1 MCTRA
6 KRTSRKVLCRGS
18 FNARTAH
25 KSQSSLSWKFQRA
38 HSAQVAKFSVV
49 EVSTRTRF
57 FCRGAFNAPAALAA
71 ALALTLTQRR
81 FSTAPRPHQP
91 ATPWPRPRRRA
102 RGRAT
107 SGADASPTRGC
118 DGPYTRARAWRA
130 ERANWRESTL
140 RACFLARFDAELT
153 ASPPA
158 RPRRSLRRCPRS
170 RDRRSTRP
178 RGATW
183 RATPHA
189 NVSVLRAQRPAARDP
204 PTPPKSAPPAPPASR
219 APASRPDFRADFAD
233 LSELCESKGVPSC

>member
-38 HSAQVAKFSVV
+38 QK
-49 EVSTRTRF
+49 RTSRKVL
-57 FCRGAFNAPAALAA
+57 CRGSFNAHKVL
-71 ALALTLTQRR
+71 LSWSFQRAR
-81 FSTAPRPHQP
+81 RPRRRARSHPHSTALLHRAPPTHQP

-178 RGATW
+178 
-183 RATPHA
+183 PII
-189 NVSVLRAQRPAARDP
+189 
-204 PTPPKSAPPAPPASR
+204 APPFIAHFFQGVEETSLEI
-219 APASRPDFRADFAD
+219 DEET
-233 LSELCESKGVPSC
+233 LESGG